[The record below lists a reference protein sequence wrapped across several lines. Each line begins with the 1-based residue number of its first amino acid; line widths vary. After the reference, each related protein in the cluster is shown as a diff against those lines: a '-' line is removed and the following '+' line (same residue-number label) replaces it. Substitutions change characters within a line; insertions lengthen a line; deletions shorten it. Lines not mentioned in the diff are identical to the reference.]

1 MIQSFKHRGLKRLY
15 EENNSRGINP
25 QHVKKIRRILFHLD
39 NATQMKDMDAP
50 GYALHPLK
58 GERQGEWAV
67 SVSGNWRITFRFHAG
82 EFFDV
87 DYIDYH

>member
-50 GYALHPLK
+50 SYALHPLK

-87 DYIDYH
+87 DYSDYH